1 MARVMLPARRSPR
14 NKSRCLRTLP
24 TPLQP
29 MKIYV
34 DDQTLTD
41 EIVDPSQVAARAG
54 VLWRMNPLSSVR
66 WENRG

>member
-1 MARVMLPARRSPR
+1 
-14 NKSRCLRTLP
+14 
-24 TPLQP
+24 

-54 VLWRMNPLSSVR
+54 LLWRMNPLSSVR